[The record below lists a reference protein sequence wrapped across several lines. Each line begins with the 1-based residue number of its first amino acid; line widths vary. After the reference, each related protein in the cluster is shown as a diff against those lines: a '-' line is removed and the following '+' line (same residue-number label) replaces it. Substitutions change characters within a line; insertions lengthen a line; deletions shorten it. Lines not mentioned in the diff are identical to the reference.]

1 MRCRRC
7 KKEGWINTHRKVF
20 LIFNGTLFVLA
31 WLFTKPV
38 IQISVHVAD
47 VLESFGTLF
56 LVTGVIGRFYS
67 SLTIASHKNSQLVTT
82 EMYSVVRHPLYFF
95 SFFIVIGIGMLS
107 GRLELFLYITAFYL
121 ACFYPMLL
129 NEERHLVKMFGEAYD
144 AYAKKVP
151 RLIPNFSKWHG
162 REKMEINMKLV
173 TKTLL
178 DAGCT
183 LLLIPAIEIVEY
195 IRHLIV

>member
-1 MRCRRC
+1 MKKRTQ
-7 KKEGWINTHRKVF
+7 KEGWINTHRKGF
-20 LIFNGTLFVLA
+20 LFLNGTVFVLA
-31 WLFTKPV
+31 WLFMKPV
-38 IQISVHVAD
+38 LPFPPNLMDI
-47 VLESFGTLF
+47 LEGFGSLS
-56 LVTGVIGRFYS
+56 LGIGVVGRLYS

-95 SFFIVIGIGMLS
+95 SFFIVVGIGLLV
-107 GRLELFLYITAFYL
+107 GRLELLAYIVAFYL